1 MEKLT
6 IKALDKM
13 IDDIIKN
20 NQDEIMESLFSG
32 TNDSMEESK
41 IYSIMI
47 WNCLSLSMKLTSRF
61 LLDLLQSQGVFE
73 IDERE
78 IAKLLLK
85 HLSSDLKE

>member
-47 WNCLSLSMKLTSRF
+47 GNCL
-61 LLDLLQSQGVFE
+61 
-73 IDERE
+73 
-78 IAKLLLK
+78 
-85 HLSSDLKE
+85 

>member
-6 IKALDKM
+6 VKALDKV

-20 NQDEIMESLFSG
+20 NQDEIMKGLLFG
-32 TNDSMEESK
+32 TDDSMETEK
-41 IYSIMI
+41 ICSIMI
-47 WNCLSLSMKLTSRF
+47 WNCLSLSIKLTSRF
-61 LLDLLQSQGVFE
+61 LLDLLQSQGVLE

-85 HLSSDLKE
+85 HLSSDLTE

>member
-1 MEKLT
+1 MENLT
-6 IKALDKM
+6 VKALDKV

-32 TNDSMEESK
+32 VSDSMQKEK

-47 WNCLSLSMKLTSRF
+47 GNCLSLSMKLTSRF
-61 LLDLLQSQGVFE
+61 LLDLLESQGVFQ

-78 IAKLLLK
+78 IAKLLLRQ
-85 HLSSDLKE
+85 LSSEIKD